1 MQFFSVFFFFPLSLL
16 LIYMGFEDEGSA
28 GADDVHFGRLI
39 KDKGGLGARDKWCLF
54 SKMGTPIAFY
64 FRAGDSV
71 GIRVNESLKWH
82 LDSSRIAY
90 CVFSLLLRFLLCV
103 LRSHSPWPC
112 LWLRATSSH
121 LIHLA
126 RNQHSCH
133 HHGCP

>member
-1 MQFFSVFFFFPLSLL
+1 MSDILAPDAIFFFFRSSSFSLSLFFL
-16 LIYMGFEDEGSA
+16 FTWDSKMEGSA

-90 CVFSLLLRFLLCV
+90 FPYF
-103 LRSHSPWPC
+103 
-112 LWLRATSSH
+112 
-121 LIHLA
+121 
-126 RNQHSCH
+126 
-133 HHGCP
+133 